1 MKLIRYGAARHE
13 KPGIIHNDRWLDV
26 SEYFEDYNEAFF
38 ENDGLTKLESLIAG
52 KSHDLKEIE
61 ELPHCILLKKMIL
74 SRYQPPKPSLLPF
87 TKTTS
92 PTRPAPGCSSCWL

>member
-38 ENDGLTKLESLIAG
+38 ENDGLTKLESLG
-52 KSHDLKEIE
+52 KLPRNIPVYSTKWNVKYLELICLFEIN
-61 ELPHCILLKKMIL
+61 L
-74 SRYQPPKPSLLPF
+74 
-87 TKTTS
+87 
-92 PTRPAPGCSSCWL
+92 